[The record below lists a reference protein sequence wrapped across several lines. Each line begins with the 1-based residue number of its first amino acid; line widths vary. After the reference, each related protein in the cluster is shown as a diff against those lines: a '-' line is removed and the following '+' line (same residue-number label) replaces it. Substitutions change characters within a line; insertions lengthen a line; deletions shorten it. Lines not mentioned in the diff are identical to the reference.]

1 MSHASSSTTTI
12 HAIHATIQQPPHV
25 LRPVSHSW
33 QLPLI
38 APEPKPAAN
47 LRTGKEH
54 GKESSAKTKK
64 VHTVNQHGKSTA
76 GMASNGASSAHVG
89 GSGSD
94 IFLPQESQACWCCCH
109 KCIILRAT
117 SHHAAQQCWWRGH
130 TIFWGGGRLLQVDT
144 FTAMVARAA
153 SHNHADVKCKEWLA
167 GACRQ

>member
-1 MSHASSSTTTI
+1 MSLPIGSSMSHASSSTTTI

-64 VHTVNQHGKSTA
+64 VHTVNQHGQSTA

-94 IFLPQESQACWCCCH
+94 NVVPQESQACWCCCH
-109 KCIILRAT
+109 KCIILRQHHIMRHSSVGGGAT
-117 SHHAAQQCWWRGH
+117 Q
-130 TIFWGGGRLLQVDT
+130 FWGGGKVVTSGYFHRDG
-144 FTAMVARAA
+144 
-153 SHNHADVKCKEWLA
+153 S
-167 GACRQ
+167 